1 MAKTILGIDIGSNS
15 LKLALCKGGAV
26 KKTAAVQMPANLV
39 KDGWVTSAE
48 SVSELLQKTMKEHG
62 IHAGQ
67 AAIVLPQESTYIRT
81 VTVPVMTA
89 EQLRLNIPY
98 EFSDYIMDELKNYT
112 FDYAT
117 LPQSQEDAEENRM
130 ELLAAAVSNDLL
142 EEARSMLRAAG
153 LKMVGAA
160 PAECVYIPMI
170 RRMEAAGREQSREY
184 CFIDL
189 GYQDIRMYLFHGEK
203 HMATRLL
210 GTGLSTLDSVIADS
224 MGVDEHLAHT
234 YFMTNFENVQTS
246 ESAVNVYGNITVE
259 LMRALNFYRFSNP
272 DSQLSDVWLCGGG
285 AVIEPMRAA
294 IAESLDMNIHGAGE
308 LLPASSDPHSFL
320 RAVGI
325 TMA

>member
-15 LKLALCKGGAV
+15 LKLALCNGGAV
-26 KKTAAVQMPANLV
+26 KRTVSVPMPANLV
-39 KDGWVTSAE
+39 RDGWVTSAE
-48 SVSELLQKTMKEHG
+48 SVSELIQKTMKEHR

-67 AAIVLPQESTYIRT
+67 AAILLPQESTYIRT
-81 VTVPVMTA
+81 VTVPIMTVD
-89 EQLRLNIPY
+89 QLRLNIPY

-117 LPQSQEDAEENRM
+117 LPQTPEDAEENRM
-130 ELLAAAVSNDLL
+130 ELLAAAVPNDLL
-142 EEARSMLRAAG
+142 EEARSMLRADG

-160 PAECVYIPMI
+160 PAECAYIPMI
-170 RRMEAAGREQSREY
+170 RQMEAATQNQSREY

-210 GTGLSTLDSVIADS
+210 GTGLSTLDTVIADS

-234 YFMTNFENVQTS
+234 YFTTNFENVQTS

-272 DSQLSDVWLCGGG
+272 DSQLSDIWLCGGG

-294 IAESLDMNIHGAGE
+294 IAESLDMNIHDAGE

-325 TMA
+325 TME